1 MKKKEIVRFPRSG
14 KLRQIGRMMKL
25 MVLFMILGCVSVSAR
40 SVAQN
45 QRVSLNLR
53 NCTVMQLF
61 EEIQKQ
67 TRLFFFYDQK
77 HFQEQKVLTV
87 RADDEEVGGLLKR
100 LFADKN
106 VEFVFEDQT
115 VIVRPAVSRK

>member
-61 EEIQKQ
+61 EEFHQQ

-77 HFQEQKVLTV
+77 HFQAQ
-87 RADDEEVGGLLKR
+87 
-100 LFADKN
+100 N
-106 VEFVFEDQT
+106 V
-115 VIVRPAVSRK
+115 

>member
-1 MKKKEIVRFPRSG
+1 
-14 KLRQIGRMMKL
+14 
-25 MVLFMILGCVSVSAR
+25 MILGCVCVSAR

-77 HFQEQKVLTV
+77 HFQEQKVFTV

-115 VIVRPAVSRK
+115 VIVRPAVSQKQVNGKVVKGVVREIGRAHV

>member
-45 QRVSLNLR
+45 QRVVPELAEL
-53 NCTVMQLF
+53 
-61 EEIQKQ
+61 
-67 TRLFFFYDQK
+67 YGD
-77 HFQEQKVLTV
+77 
-87 RADDEEVGGLLKR
+87 
-100 LFADKN
+100 
-106 VEFVFEDQT
+106 
-115 VIVRPAVSRK
+115 AVV